1 MEIIASF
8 KPTKGCENW
17 KWANEDEEY
26 KKTREDYGIFFLEY
40 GYQKKRGRVLIVEEM
55 ESAES
60 GKHFWAK
67 NPDYI
72 VYFLQPAPTA

>member
-1 MEIIASF
+1 MRNIK
-8 KPTKGCENW
+8 KPERITEF
-17 KWANEDEEY
+17 
-26 KKTREDYGIFFLEY
+26 FFLEY

-60 GKHFWAK
+60 GKHFWAE